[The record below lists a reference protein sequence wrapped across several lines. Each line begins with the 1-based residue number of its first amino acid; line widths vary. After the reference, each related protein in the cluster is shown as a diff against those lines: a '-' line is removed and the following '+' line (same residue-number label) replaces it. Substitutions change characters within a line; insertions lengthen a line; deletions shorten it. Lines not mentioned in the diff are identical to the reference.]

1 MSEFIGLGVEPAL
14 LAQAIETNAKAA
26 LQEDIN
32 TGDITA
38 ALIPQDKNI
47 RARVITRE
55 KTVVCGSAWVDAI
68 FSLLDAQY
76 GGKTNIQWLKSDGDT
91 ANPNDALFEISGNAR
106 TLLTGER
113 AALNLLQT
121 LSATATLAR
130 QYADLVKGTAITLL
144 DTRKTLP
151 GLRIAQK
158 YAVAVGG
165 CHNHRIGLWD
175 AFLIKENHI
184 CACGGISAAITQ
196 ARAMA
201 PGKPVQVEVETRT
214 ELEEA
219 LRAKADII
227 MLDNFSR
234 EDTLEIL
241 NTPAP
246 NSVFEVSG
254 NVELDNF
261 EALPSCQPYRISVG
275 ALTKHLQAIDLSFR
289 VITETK

>member
-1 MSEFIGLGVEPAL
+1 MAPFLGLAVEPAL
-14 LAQAIETNAKAA
+14 LKQAIEANAAAA
-26 LQEDIN
+26 LAEDIH

-38 ALIPQDKNI
+38 ALIPNNKTISAN
-47 RARVITRE
+47 VITRE
-55 KTVVCGSAWVDAI
+55 DAVVCGSAWVDAI
-68 FSLLDAQY
+68 FAQLDTQY
-76 GGKTNIQWLKSDGDT
+76 GTQTSINWLKHDGAQAK
-91 ANPNDALFEISGNAR
+91 ANEALFEIRGNAR

-130 QYADLVKGTAITLL
+130 QYASLVKGTAITLL

-184 CACGGISAAITQ
+184 AACGGISPAIGQ
-196 ARAMA
+196 ARIMV
-201 PGKPVQVEVETRT
+201 PTKPVQVEVETRA

-219 LRAKADII
+219 LAAKADII
-227 MLDNFSR
+227 MLDNFSH

-275 ALTKHLQAIDLSFR
+275 ALTKHIKAIDLSFR
-289 VITETK
+289 VIDE

>member
-38 ALIPQDKNI
+38 ALIPQDKSI

-55 KTVVCGSAWVDAI
+55 KAVVCGSAWVDAI
-68 FSLLDAQY
+68 FSFLDVQY

-91 ANPNDALFEISGNAR
+91 ANANDTLFEISGNAR

-196 ARAMA
+196 ARTMA
-201 PGKPVQVEVETRT
+201 PGKPVQVEVETRA

-219 LRAKADII
+219 LSAKADII

-275 ALTKHLQAIDLSFR
+275 ALTKHLEAIDLSFR
-289 VITETK
+289 VIA

>member
-1 MSEFIGLGVEPAL
+1 MTPFLGLTVEPTL
-14 LAQAIETNAKAA
+14 LAQAINANAAAA
-26 LQEDIN
+26 LAEDIH

-38 ALIPQDKNI
+38 ALIPNDKTISAN
-47 RARVITRE
+47 VITRE
-55 KTVVCGSAWVDAI
+55 DAVVCGSAWVNAI
-68 FSLLDAQY
+68 FAQLDTQY
-76 GGKTNIQWLKSDGDT
+76 DTQTSINWLKQDGEQAK
-91 ANPNDALFEISGNAR
+91 ANEPLFEISGNAR

-130 QYADLVKGTAITLL
+130 QYAELVKGTTITLL

-184 CACGGISAAITQ
+184 AACGGITRAIQQ
-196 ARAMA
+196 ARMMA
-201 PGKPVQVEVETRT
+201 PNKPVQVEVETRT

-219 LRAKADII
+219 LAAKADII

-234 EDTLEIL
+234 EDTLDIL

-254 NVELDNF
+254 NVELNNF

-275 ALTKHLQAIDLSFR
+275 ALTKHVKAIDLSFR
-289 VITETK
+289 VIAE